1 MEIRS
6 IWLKS
11 MKHIFSCLK
20 ADTIKAIVLVC
31 LAVGVVGMSYGS
43 LAMAYGFPVWVP
55 FVLSIFVLAGASE
68 FMFIGIVA
76 SGGNPLA
83 AAAAG
88 LLVNARHVPFGV
100 TVRELVGTR
109 GASLLGCHIMNDESV
124 VFGLSQ
130 KTPEQRKAAYWLCGL
145 VVASATENSSTVA
158 ASESSAWARSDSARR
173 LPSFAPPR
181 RIR

>member
-6 IWLKS
+6 IWLKR
-11 MKHIFSCLK
+11 MRYKFSCLSG
-20 ADTIKAIVLVC
+20 DTIKAIVLVC

-43 LAMAYGFPVWVP
+43 LAMAYGFPLWVP
-55 FVLSIFVLAGASE
+55 FVLSITVLAGASE

-109 GASLLGCHIMNDESV
+109 AASLLGCHIMNDESV

-130 KTPEQRKAAYWLCGL
+130 KPRSNGKPPTG
-145 VVASATENSSTVA
+145 SA
-158 ASESSAWARSDSARR
+158 AWAWRSSGR
-173 LPSFAPPR
+173 SVHCWAPVSVNCYPLR
-181 RIR
+181 KP